1 MNLAARLQALA
12 QPGSIVVSE
21 RVQRLAGGACEYE
34 DLGEQTLK
42 GITRPSRAYRIL
54 GVSAVASRFE
64 AATQGHLTPLVG
76 REHEIGLLLDRW
88 QQVQDGEGQMV
99 LLCGEPGIGKS
110 RIVSALRERLKAQG
124 VTPLRFQCSP
134 Y

>member
-1 MNLAARLQALA
+1 M
-12 QPGSIVVSE
+12 
-21 RVQRLAGGACEYE
+21 
-34 DLGEQTLK
+34 
-42 GITRPSRAYRIL
+42 
-54 GVSAVASRFE
+54 RF
-64 AATQGHLTPLVG
+64 
-76 REHEIGLLLDRW
+76 GLLLDRW
-88 QQVQDGEGQMV
+88 QQIQDGEGQMV